1 MHTKDFGCNY
11 GGNGKTI
18 KYVNERFPNLD
29 VTSSF
34 TLVVEAID

>member
-1 MHTKDFGCNY
+1 MHAKDFGCDY
-11 GGNGKTI
+11 GGNGQAI
-18 KYVNERFPNLD
+18 KCVNERFPNLD